1 MEGIVSLLPLVAIAL
16 LFWLLI
22 IRPAS
27 RRQKDQARMQ
37 SAINVGEQVMLTS
50 GIFGTVTGMD
60 DDRLSI
66 EIAPGIVVSVAR
78 GAVGSVVPT
87 EQHDDEH
94 DDEYDD
100 EQPDDEYDD
109 ELADYEY
116 TDEPTD
122 ESTDGDDAAEEKK

>member
-1 MEGIVSLLPLVAIAL
+1 VEGIVSLLPLVAIAL

-27 RRQKDQARMQ
+27 RRQKDQTRMQ

-60 DDRLSI
+60 DDRLSL

-87 EQHDDEH
+87 EE
-94 DDEYDD
+94 
-100 EQPDDEYDD
+100 PDDEYTAESANDEYADD
-109 ELADYEY
+109 EY
-116 TDEPTD
+116 TDEPSD

>member
-1 MEGIVSLLPLVAIAL
+1 VEGIVSLLPLVAIAL

-87 EQHDDEH
+87 EQHDADYTDEPA
-94 DDEYDD
+94 DDEYA
-100 EQPDDEYDD
+100 DDEYADD
-109 ELADYEY
+109 EY
-116 TDEPTD
+116 TDEPSD